1 MAEGGGDM
9 EVGMGGGGS
18 SSSSRAPATRSARAP
33 EPSDARGES
42 HSRKSLGATP
52 TPAAADVALGA
63 LWAGGRLTIAA
74 GRLAFLSLRAGTR
87 APGVRQAARRAGE
100 TLAVQGRV
108 ARARASRQAEQVA
121 QDLFES
127 PQLKRSIDRA
137 LAGSLPDAVVR
148 SLVERQVA
156 QRMAKQM
163 VVTLELEPV
172 TAPGAAAQPITSAE
186 LERLV
191 TTAVESRLSA
201 QLTQRLVESPEL
213 ERVIEEVASSPAVRA
228 AMARQTMS
236 LGEEIAAGLRQRMWR
251 ADDSLERLARRLLRR
266 PLRSSPTP
274 SAYGGLASR
283 TIAFAA
289 DLSIVLVIGLAAAGF
304 LALVDSFVAGIGRGL
319 GEVLLGVGWSL
330 LAGFYFALFWT
341 LAGQTPGMRMMRL
354 RVMDRRGTLPRF
366 GRAVV
371 RLVASVLAIAPLFA
385 GLVPVLF
392 DGRRRALQDFVAGTV
407 VMADDSLSGPAPADR
422 PAPLDPTS
430 AT

>member
-1 MAEGGGDM
+1 
-9 EVGMGGGGS
+9 VNSRRWSGS
-18 SSSSRAPATRSARAP
+18 DAGLRETLHVTTRRPSRARAEPPGSTSAGVTA
-33 EPSDARGES
+33 
-42 HSRKSLGATP
+42 

-74 GRLAFLSLRAGTR
+74 GRLAFLPLRAATR
-87 APGVRQAARRAGE
+87 APGVRQAARRASE
-100 TLAVQGRV
+100 TLAGHGRV

-127 PQLKRSIDRA
+127 PQLERAIDRA
-137 LAGSLPDAVVR
+137 LAGPLPDAVVR

-172 TAPGAAAQPITSAE
+172 TAPSAVAQPITSAE
-186 LERLV
+186 FERLV

-213 ERVIEEVASSPAVRA
+213 ERIIEEVASSPAVRT

-236 LGEEIAAGLRQRMWR
+236 LGEEIAAGLRQRMAR
-251 ADDSLERLARRLLRR
+251 ADDSLERVARRLLRR
-266 PLRSSPTP
+266 PLRSAMAPTP
-274 SAYGGLASR
+274 YGGLASR
-283 TIAFAA
+283 TVAFAA
-289 DLSIVLVIGLAAAGF
+289 DLSIVLIIGLAAAGF

-319 GEVLLGVGWSL
+319 GEVLLGAGWSL

-341 LAGQTPGMRMMRL
+341 LVGQTPGMRMMRL
-354 RVMDRRGTLPRF
+354 RIMDRRGTPPRF

-371 RLVASVLAIAPLFA
+371 RLVASILAIAPLFA
-385 GLVPVLF
+385 GLVPVLY

-407 VMADDSLSGPAPADR
+407 VMADDSLSGPGPADAPA
-422 PAPLDPTS
+422 PVDPTS